1 MATITLTV
9 NDAHVDRIVA
19 ALEDRVGTKPEE
31 ESKSDFVKRV
41 LRGFIINTVRS
52 SEVTAAAKD
61 AENNYTE
68 PDIS

>member
-19 ALEDRVGTKPEE
+19 ALERRVGTRPAE

-41 LRGFIINTVRS
+41 LRSFIIASVLD
-52 SEVTAAAKD
+52 SEQSDASKD
-61 AENNYTE
+61 TRDNFAE

>member
-19 ALEDRVGTKPEE
+19 ALERRVGDRPVE

-41 LRGFIINTVRS
+41 LRGFIIS
-52 SEVTAAAKD
+52 SVLDGDTSTAAND
-61 AENNYTE
+61 ARDNFTE
-68 PDIS
+68 PDIT